1 MIRTSDE
8 NDSVDR
14 SDVLQNSEQGSV
26 ESSMTLSNCLAVLF
40 GVEVLLLVL
49 VLAAVS
55 LFNIDTKLA
64 MLAWGVCCVA
74 TITSHLFSWF
84 PKGDEFLLAR
94 LAGGMI
100 CRTSLPLG
108 FAIWGLKF
116 NEPRIEASIVL
127 ILVLVYMSGLAV
139 DSWIN
144 LRRSKQGTML

>member
-55 LFNIDTKLA
+55 LFSIDTKLA

-74 TITSHLFSWF
+74 TIASHLFSWF

-127 ILVLVYMSGLAV
+127 ILVLVYMSGLAA

-144 LRRSKQGTML
+144 LRRSKQGAKI

>member
-144 LRRSKQGTML
+144 LRRSKQGAKI